1 MHACTRS
8 SSPKRTAALP
18 RPLGRRL
25 LRHPAAQRLAKR
37 LLVAYVRLVAGTT
50 RWHVEG
56 REHLETALK
65 EDGSAVVCFWHGRL
79 MLFPVDWPWP
89 DRTHVLISAHRD
101 GQIGGSIAEGFGL
114 HTVSGSTERGGAL
127 ALRRLVRLVR
137 AGDIVAITPD
147 GPRGPRGVPHPG
159 ATALARLTRVR
170 ILPVSWSVRRRVLL
184 RSWDRLLLPLPVNR
198 GVYLFGEAL
207 PVSDDDALPRL
218 QEALDS
224 LTDRADQLCGH
235 QPLPSGAA
243 P

>member
-1 MHACTRS
+1 MHACMGS

-18 RPLGRRL
+18 RRLGRRL

-170 ILPVSWSVRRRVLL
+170 ILPVPGRSDAAFL
-184 RSWDRLLLPLPVNR
+184 RSWGPACCRFLSI
-198 GVYLFGEAL
+198 GESIVRRAL
-207 PVSDDDALPRL
+207 PVSDDDALR
-218 QEALDS
+218 
-224 LTDRADQLCGH
+224 
-235 QPLPSGAA
+235 PSAKRWIA
-243 P
+243 

>member
-1 MHACTRS
+1 M
-8 SSPKRTAALP
+8 P
-18 RPLGRRL
+18 RRFGRRL
-25 LRHPAAQRLAKR
+25 LRRPVVQRFAKR
-37 LLVAYVRLVAGTT
+37 LLVGYVRLVAATT
-50 RWHVEG
+50 CWRVEG
-56 REHLETALK
+56 REHLEAALR

-89 DRTHVLISAHRD
+89 ERTHVLISAHRD
-101 GQIGGSIAEGFGL
+101 GQIGGAIAEGYGL
-114 HTVSGSTERGGAL
+114 NTVSGSTERGGAS

-159 ATALARLTRVR
+159 AAALARLTRVR

-184 RSWDRLLLPLPVNR
+184 GSWDRMLLPLPLNR

-207 PVSDDDALPRL
+207 SVADGDSLPHL
-218 QEALDS
+218 KQALDR
-224 LTDRADQLCGH
+224 LTDKADRLCGH
-235 QPLPSGAA
+235 APLPATSA